1 MECCCLTSVQEKS
14 VGIIENCGE
23 FSRTAQPGFVCLM
36 YPFEILRERVTL
48 RVRQLDVMCETK
60 TLDNVFVKAHVA
72 VQYQVIPAK
81 VEDAFYKLTD
91 HRAQMRFALFD
102 HFCVQFFNVVYQF
115 VRL

>member
-1 MECCCLTSVQEKS
+1 
-14 VGIIENCGE
+14 
-23 FSRTAQPGFVCLM
+23 
-36 YPFEILRERVTL
+36 
-48 RVRQLDVMCETK
+48 MCETK